1 LKEIVKSKLNIFYYL
16 ILTVGGIGALILG
29 VYLTIQGIENST
41 LFFIGI
47 PFTALGLYSVY
58 WIFNVDI
65 LIITDSELIKKS
77 ITGKIK
83 ESISRKNIKSFNEI
97 EKQNAQYKGEPAHMK
112 WKDLTLFGENFNY
125 KISSTTYSNYVELK
139 REIIKGL
146 QRNKKSEVEWNRKN
160 GQYYG
165 IGFTIFGIVLAL
177 WLGILPKELDEKI
190 IGVIIGLVFLSYG
203 IYLLNKNKKPTANNV

>member
-1 LKEIVKSKLNIFYYL
+1 
-16 ILTVGGIGALILG
+16 
-29 VYLTIQGIENST
+29 
-41 LFFIGI
+41 
-47 PFTALGLYSVY
+47 
-58 WIFNVDI
+58 
-65 LIITDSELIKKS
+65 
-77 ITGKIK
+77 
-83 ESISRKNIKSFNEI
+83 
-97 EKQNAQYKGEPAHMK
+97 MK

>member
-1 LKEIVKSKLNIFYYL
+1 MKEIVKSKLNIFYYL

>member
-1 LKEIVKSKLNIFYYL
+1 MKEIVKSKLNIFYYL

-47 PFTALGLYSVY
+47 PFTAPGLYSVY
-58 WIFNVDI
+58 WIYNVDI

>member
-1 LKEIVKSKLNIFYYL
+1 MKEIVKSKLNIFYYL

-203 IYLLNKNKKPTANNV
+203 IYLLNKNKKPINNNV